1 MGVKAVA
8 RDRAQSVLD
17 TRHVFS
23 INEYDMKRNYADSPK
38 IPKYRALRG
47 RLPEGQFGCRITSGT
62 LRYAAVFVIGIALLA
77 ALPLASAG
85 TTKTESAQTSGR
97 LFVCNTLSDT
107 VSVID
112 DASGQVIATIP
123 VGHRPIRIV
132 ASKDR
137 QKVFTSNWLGASISV
152 IDTVNLVVSAT
163 IPVTVKPQETEV
175 TPDGTRLFVVHHP
188 EQVVSVID
196 IATNTVIQVVPI
208 GVPPAGGKTATD
220 IAFTPN
226 GRYAL
231 VPNYAKNVLDCID
244 TRTYAVTDIPTGLQ
258 PRRVAVMP
266 MGTGHR
272 AFVANFVSDSVT
284 AVDTRSLAVVGTVP
298 AGDEARGIA
307 VNPQGNQVGVTNV
320 FGGTITFFDPNT
332 LTEQSTVQVGHK
344 PWNLIY
350 NRDGSKVIVSN
361 SGNDTITVID
371 TATRKVI
378 KTVDCHNG
386 PFFSVFNDD
395 ETKLYVSCAGQ
406 LNPPF
411 NPGFV
416 DIVDTATYNVI
427 GSTEIQL
434 QPFDETF
441 VNPF

>member
-1 MGVKAVA
+1 
-8 RDRAQSVLD
+8 
-17 TRHVFS
+17 
-23 INEYDMKRNYADSPK
+23 
-38 IPKYRALRG
+38 
-47 RLPEGQFGCRITSGT
+47 
-62 LRYAAVFVIGIALLA
+62 
-77 ALPLASAG
+77 
-85 TTKTESAQTSGR
+85 
-97 LFVCNTLSDT
+97 
-107 VSVID
+107 
-112 DASGQVIATIP
+112 
-123 VGHRPIRIV
+123 
-132 ASKDR
+132 
-137 QKVFTSNWLGASISV
+137 
-152 IDTVNLVVSAT
+152 
-163 IPVTVKPQETEV
+163 VTAKPQESDV
-175 TPDGTRLFVVHHP
+175 TPDGSRLFVVHHP
-188 EQVVSVID
+188 TQVVSVID
-196 IATNTVIQVVPI
+196 IATNTVSQVVPI
-208 GVPPAGGKTATD
+208 GDPPAEGKTATD

-244 TRTYAVTDIPTGLQ
+244 TRTYQVTDVPTGLQ

-266 MGTGHR
+266 GGTGQR

-284 AVDTRSLAVVGTVP
+284 AVDTRRLTAVGTVP

-307 VNPQGNQVGVTNV
+307 VNPQANQVAVTNV
-320 FGGTITFFDPNT
+320 FGGSITFFDPNT
-332 LTEQSTVQVGHK
+332 LTVTGTLPVGHK

-350 NRDGSKVIVSN
+350 NRDGSLVIVSN

-371 TATRKVI
+371 TATLTVI

-395 ETKLYVSCAGQ
+395 ETKLYVSCAGP

-411 NPGFV
+411 PPGFV
-416 DIVDTATYNVI
+416 DIVDTATYDVI

>member
-1 MGVKAVA
+1 
-8 RDRAQSVLD
+8 
-17 TRHVFS
+17 
-23 INEYDMKRNYADSPK
+23 MKSNYADSTNTT
-38 IPKYRALRG
+38 KYRALMG
-47 RLPEGQFGCRITSGT
+47 RLPEGQFGCRITSAT
-62 LRYAAVFVIGIALLA
+62 LRDAAVFVTGIALLA

-85 TTKTESAQTSGR
+85 QTKWESAQTSGR

-107 VSVID
+107 VSVLD
-112 DASGQVIATIP
+112 DASGAVIATIP

-132 ASKDR
+132 ASKDG

-163 IPVTVKPQETEV
+163 IQVTPKPQESDV
-175 TPDGTRLFVVHHP
+175 TKDGTRLFVVHHP

-196 IATNTVIQVVPI
+196 IATNAVIQVVPI
-208 GVPPAGGKTATD
+208 GTPPAEGKTATD
-220 IAFTPN
+220 IAFTAN

-231 VPNYAKNVLDCID
+231 VPNYAKNVLNCID
-244 TRTYAVTDIPTGLQ
+244 TRTYAVTDVPTGNQ

-266 MGTGHR
+266 GGTGQR

-284 AVDTRSLAVVGTVP
+284 AIDTRSLSVLGTVP

-332 LTEQSTVQVGHK
+332 LTEQSTVGVGHK

-350 NRDGSKVIVSN
+350 NRDGSLVVVSN
-361 SGNDTITVID
+361 SGNDTITIID
-371 TATRKVI
+371 TATRTVI

-386 PFFSVFNDD
+386 PFFSVYNSD
-395 ETKLYVSCAGQ
+395 ETKLYVSCAGS

-411 NPGFV
+411 TPGFV
-416 DIVDTATYNVI
+416 DIVDTATYEVI